1 MSAVRTRAP
10 WIVWGL
16 ELVLIPPTLV
26 LSALNWN
33 SSEDPVFTPVA
44 VVMVLG
50 YSTVGAVLA
59 SRNPSN
65 AIGWLLMTVGVAF
78 LISGFTSEYVEYA
91 YVTSPGSLPAG
102 SAVALVSNS
111 FWLPMLTTV
120 ILITLLFPT
129 GAVPTRRW
137 RHVPPA
143 IVCLAGVAWVAG
155 VLYPGRIDLDLEG
168 VKLHNPI
175 GVEALRPAIDLV
187 TTIGWIGVLI
197 VGTPLA
203 VTALILRY
211 RRSRGEERQQIRW
224 LAYTAAMVV
233 ALVVISFV
241 TAALIGE
248 QYGETALAQVQFLA
262 VFIPIAI
269 GVPAAIGVSVLKY
282 RLYDLDLV
290 VKKTV
295 LYTVVAALLIVVF
308 GAIAVV
314 AGTVVGRTDT
324 GAVVAAAALGLLF
337 WPALRVARRVAGRIV
352 YGRRATPYEVLAA
365 FSARVGGSYGDE
377 DVLPRMA
384 QILRDAVGARRATV
398 WLRIGGALRPAASVP
413 PDDDQPADV
422 RLRGDELPNLG
433 ADAAVEVRDRGEV
446 LGALAV
452 TMAPNDPMTPS
463 RERLVRDL
471 AAQAGLVL
479 RNVRLIEELRASRK
493 RLVVAQ
499 DERARKLERD
509 IHDGAQQQLVA
520 LAVKLRLADAIVG
533 HDDERAHA
541 LLGDLQAEANDALE
555 NLRDLARGIYPPLL
569 ADRGLAEALSA
580 QARKSPVSV
589 EVDADGVGRC
599 GQDVE
604 VALYFC
610 ILEAMSN
617 VAKYAHASS
626 AHVRLA
632 RHDGHVE
639 FEVVDDGV
647 GFDPANATSGSGL
660 QGMADRLEAVG
671 GALTVDST
679 PGRGTSVSGIVP
691 VAQPAS
697 TATEGAST

>member
-1 MSAVRTRAP
+1 MSEARTRAP

-16 ELVLIPPTLV
+16 ELVLILPTLV

-65 AIGWLLMTVGVAF
+65 SIGWLLMTVGVAF

-102 SAVALVSNS
+102 SALALVSNS
-111 FWLPMLTTV
+111 FWLPMLTAV

-143 IVCLAGVAWVAG
+143 IVGLAGVAWVAG

-168 VKLHNPI
+168 VQLHNPI
-175 GVEALRPAIDLV
+175 GVEALRPAIDLL

-197 VGTPLA
+197 AGTPLA

-211 RRSRGEERQQIRW
+211 RRSHGEERQQIRW
-224 LAYTAAMVV
+224 LAYTAATVV

-248 QYGETALAQVQFLA
+248 QYGETALAEVQFLA

-295 LYTVVAALLIVVF
+295 LYSVVAALLIVVF

-314 AGTVVGRTDT
+314 AIAVVGRTDT
-324 GAVVAAAALGLLF
+324 GAIVAAGALGLLF
-337 WPALRVARRVAGRIV
+337 WPALRVARRVADRIV

-384 QILRDAVGARRATV
+384 QILGDAVGARRATV
-398 WLRIGGALRPAASVP
+398 WLRVGGALRPAASVP

-422 RLRGDELPNLG
+422 RLRGDELPDLG
-433 ADAAVEVRDRGEV
+433 ADAAVEVRDRGQL

-499 DERARKLERD
+499 DQRARKLERD

-520 LAVKLRLADAIVG
+520 LAVKLRLADSIVG

-569 ADRGLAEALSA
+569 ADKGLAEALSA
-580 QARKSPVSV
+580 QARKSPVAV

-617 VAKYAHASS
+617 MAKYAHASS
-626 AHVRLA
+626 GHVRLA
-632 RHDGHVE
+632 RHDGNVE

-671 GALTVDST
+671 GTLTVDST
-679 PGRGTSVSGIVP
+679 PGRGTTVSGIVP
-691 VAQPAS
+691 VGRPPPPA
-697 TATEGAST
+697 EGAFT